1 MKNLRNIVFKLIGR
15 WIRPIIAGLL
25 LNVMVSM
32 IYQNIETG
40 TAIGGSVVT
49 TLIITFVIYFV
60 NLVLMLKAKAGN
72 GILILISAVL
82 GIALCNGILI

>member
-1 MKNLRNIVFKLIGR
+1 M
-15 WIRPIIAGLL
+15 
-25 LNVMVSM
+25 
-32 IYQNIETG
+32 
-40 TAIGGSVVT
+40 VT

>member
-1 MKNLRNIVFKLIGR
+1 MDKT
-15 WIRPIIAGLL
+15 IIAGLL

>member
-1 MKNLRNIVFKLIGR
+1 M
-15 WIRPIIAGLL
+15 

-60 NLVLMLKAKAGN
+60 NLVFMLKAKAGN

>member
-1 MKNLRNIVFKLIGR
+1 MDKTDNSR
-15 WIRPIIAGLL
+15 
-25 LNVMVSM
+25 
-32 IYQNIETG
+32 T
-40 TAIGGSVVT
+40 
-49 TLIITFVIYFV
+49 FV

>member
-1 MKNLRNIVFKLIGR
+1 M
-15 WIRPIIAGLL
+15 

-60 NLVLMLKAKAGN
+60 NLVLMLKAMAGN